1 MPNVVVPASGWSL
14 GTAAES
20 ITNGKGPGGTPNLA
34 PGAKQLMRIQF
45 AGGTLLEDLI
55 KAGEFKVSFGKTIT
69 FLYGNN
75 QAQEVFSKSEQTRQE
90 IYETTDDSLNFMGL
104 ITHQLEAR
112 KLEKDE
118 DNIAEVLA
126 LKQQMSALKDQ
137 KESKSTMLVEQRG
150 AKGLPSRRPAPI
162 GVKRRPG
169 TGPEAIAKTLAQ
181 TSAETEAK
189 MNALRA
195 PIIHLLALGSDSE
208 RNIAMKTH
216 APVDLCLRILQKIGN
231 RTRAGNHWQLEDDI
245 YRNLDL
251 WKFPYGN
258 QKDRY
263 VAIENAKAAFVRL
276 RLPAGASE
284 WDLLVKPED
293 RGKVKVGPPP
303 PTLPKQK
310 PLPNLN
316 ISKVEEG
323 RIIPAEASPTASEN
337 SVGAEQLARSTS
349 SQPPNKTRRVG
360 EKDRMDKII
369 ANGVKP
375 LKAKKETAQKEKK
388 EKAIPGTSAPKKFVR
403 ALKPKTEAAPKPIKR
418 QTKWKHPE
426 GGIAAIAA
434 AREAR
439 DAHFKSEKF
448 VQSDSEVEGST
459 KASVKS
465 PLAAATQLSQ
475 KVAGKSPLPTTSH
488 GSARVDLKTASPAK
502 KRVTEAAKAIKR
514 TAPLEAKKTV
524 ALKVLPAK
532 AAAQAPER
540 ARSIVKATGTIG
552 GKRPLVAKGKAGEKE
567 PLVRSASTLKRSPTG
582 SSPTVTSQE
591 AGSVTS
597 TPKTLTS
604 IGTVST
610 PSRSPSHT
618 ITVATQPSAKKQP
631 RYVQETTAVSTKRKA
646 ERAEEDAPPKAI
658 KRQKLPDANTLNL
671 ARRFKE
677 EYVKYAK
684 LYKEA
689 QNEGPQQNEKLRR
702 VLKMHGD
709 LAAMKL
715 KLSNFA
721 AA

>member
-69 FLYGNN
+69 FLYGN
-75 QAQEVFSKSEQTRQE
+75 QAQEVLSKSEQTRQE

-162 GVKRRPG
+162 GVRRRPG
-169 TGPEAIAKTLAQ
+169 TGPEAIAKTPAQ

-216 APVDLCLRILQKIGN
+216 APVDLCLRILQRIGN
-231 RTRAGNHWQLEDDI
+231 RTRAGNHWQLVDDI

-258 QKDRY
+258 QKDRD

-303 PTLPKQK
+303 PTLPKPK

-323 RIIPAEASPTASEN
+323 RIIPPEASPTASEN

-375 LKAKKETAQKEKK
+375 LKAKKEAAQKEKK
-388 EKAIPGTSAPKKFVR
+388 EKAIPGTSAPKKLVR
-403 ALKPKTEAAPKPIKR
+403 PLKPKSEAAPKPIKR

-434 AREAR
+434 AREA
-439 DAHFKSEKF
+439 HFKSEKF
-448 VQSDSEVEGST
+448 VQSDSDAEGST

-465 PLAAATQLSQ
+465 PLAAGTQLGQ
-475 KVAGKSPLPTTSH
+475 KVAGKSPLPTTGH

-502 KRVTEAAKAIKR
+502 KRVTEAAKATKR
-514 TAPLEAKKTV
+514 TAFLEAKKTV
-524 ALKVLPAK
+524 AVKVLPAK
-532 AAAQAPER
+532 AAALAPER
-540 ARSIVKATGTIG
+540 TRPIVKATGTIG
-552 GKRPLVAKGKAGEKE
+552 GKRPLAARGKAGEKE
-567 PLVRSASTLKRSPTG
+567 PLVRTASAVKRSPTG

-610 PSRSPSHT
+610 PTRSPSHT
-618 ITVATQPSAKKQP
+618 ITVAMQPSAKKQP
-631 RYVQETTAVSTKRKA
+631 RFVQETTAVSAKRKA

-677 EYVKYAK
+677 EYAKYAK